1 MLPKILNKTSIL
13 IVLSQKGD
21 TFVPIMKT
29 KLSVINKKAKFE
41 YEFLQTE
48 VCGIQLVGSEV
59 KSIRQGKVS
68 ISEGY
73 CYFKDGEL
81 FVKGMNIS
89 DYGFG
94 SFHETVR
101 DRKLLLKRKELND
114 LESKLINGLTIV
126 PYRIFLNDKG
136 LIKMEIALSKGKKI
150 HDKRESIKSRDIDRD
165 MKRIQ
170 V

>member
-1 MLPKILNKTSIL
+1 MKKTIN
-13 IVLSQKGD
+13 IV
-21 TFVPIMKT
+21 
-29 KLSVINKKAKFE
+29 NKKARFE
-41 YEFLQTE
+41 YEFIQTE

-101 DRKLLLKRKELND
+101 DRKLLLKRKELNG
-114 LESKLINGLTIV
+114 LETKLINGLTIV
-126 PYRIFLNDKG
+126 PYRVFLNDKG
-136 LIKMEIALSKGKKI
+136 LIKMEIALAKGKKI
-150 HDKRESIKSRDIDRD
+150 HDKRETIKNRDLDRD
-165 MKRIQ
+165 MKRF
-170 V
+170 

>member
-1 MLPKILNKTSIL
+1 MKKSIN
-13 IVLSQKGD
+13 IV
-21 TFVPIMKT
+21 
-29 KLSVINKKAKFE
+29 NKKARFE

-59 KSIRQGKVS
+59 KSVRQGKVS

-81 FVKGMNIS
+81 FIKGMNIS

-101 DRKLLLKRKELND
+101 DRKLLLKRKELNG

-126 PYRIFLNDKG
+126 PYRVFLNDKG
-136 LIKMEIALSKGKKI
+136 LIKMEIALAKGKKI
-150 HDKRESIKSRDIDRD
+150 HDKRETIKNRDIDRD
-165 MKRIQ
+165 MKRTI
-170 V
+170 

>member
-1 MLPKILNKTSIL
+1 MKKSIN
-13 IVLSQKGD
+13 I
-21 TFVPIMKT
+21 
-29 KLSVINKKAKFE
+29 INKKARFE

-59 KSIRQGKVS
+59 KAIRQGKVS

-73 CYFKDGEL
+73 CYFNEGEL

-101 DRKLLLKRKELND
+101 DRKLLLKRKELNS
-114 LESKLINGLTIV
+114 LESKLMNGLTIV
-126 PYRIFLNDKG
+126 PYRVFINEKG
-136 LIKMEIALSKGKKI
+136 LIKMEIALAKGKKI
-150 HDKRESIKSRDIDRD
+150 HDKRDCIKSRDIERD
-165 MKRIQ
+165 IKKDLR
-170 V
+170 

>member
-1 MLPKILNKTSIL
+1 MKKSINIVNKR
-13 IVLSQKGD
+13 
-21 TFVPIMKT
+21 
-29 KLSVINKKAKFE
+29 AKFE

-68 ISEGY
+68 ISESY
-73 CYFKDGEL
+73 CYFNNNEL
-81 FVKGMNIS
+81 YVKGMNIS

-114 LESKLINGLTIV
+114 LESKLINGLTII
-126 PYRIFLNDKG
+126 PYRVFLNDKG
-136 LIKMEIALSKGKKI
+136 LIKMEISLSKGKKI
-150 HDKRESIKSRDIDRD
+150 HDKKNQIKIRDLDRELKKEI
-165 MKRIQ
+165 
-170 V
+170 

>member
-1 MLPKILNKTSIL
+1 MKKSIN
-13 IVLSQKGD
+13 I
-21 TFVPIMKT
+21 
-29 KLSVINKKAKFE
+29 INKKARFE
-41 YEFLQTE
+41 YEFLQTDI
-48 VCGIQLVGSEV
+48 VGISLFGSEV

-101 DRKLLLKRKELND
+101 DRKLLLKRKELNG
-114 LESKLINGLTIV
+114 LETKLINGLTIV
-126 PYRIFLNDKG
+126 PYRVFLNEKG
-136 LIKMEIALSKGKKI
+136 LIKMEIALAKGKKI
-150 HDKRESIKSRDIDRD
+150 HDKRETIKNRDLDRD
-165 MKRIQ
+165 MKRF
-170 V
+170 

>member
-1 MLPKILNKTSIL
+1 MKKSIN
-13 IVLSQKGD
+13 IV
-21 TFVPIMKT
+21 
-29 KLSVINKKAKFE
+29 NRKARFE

-48 VCGIQLVGSEV
+48 IVGIQLVGSEV

-101 DRKLLLKRKELND
+101 DRKLLLKRKELDD

-126 PYRIFLNDKG
+126 PYRVFLNDKG

-165 MKRIQ
+165 MKRVQ
-170 V
+170 L

>member
-1 MLPKILNKTSIL
+1 MKKSIN
-13 IVLSQKGD
+13 I
-21 TFVPIMKT
+21 
-29 KLSVINKKAKFE
+29 INKKARFE

-48 VCGIQLVGSEV
+48 VCGLQLVGSEV

-73 CYFKDGEL
+73 CYFNEGEL

-101 DRKLLLKRKELND
+101 DRKLLLKRKELNS
-114 LESKLINGLTIV
+114 LESKLMNGLTIV
-126 PYRIFLNDKG
+126 PYRVFINEKG
-136 LIKMEIALSKGKKI
+136 LVKMEIALAKGKKI

-165 MKRIQ
+165 MKRNLK
-170 V
+170 

>member
-1 MLPKILNKTSIL
+1 MKKTIN
-13 IVLSQKGD
+13 IV
-21 TFVPIMKT
+21 
-29 KLSVINKKAKFE
+29 NKKARFE
-41 YEFLQTE
+41 YEFIQTE

-101 DRKLLLKRKELND
+101 DRKLLLKRKELNG
-114 LESKLINGLTIV
+114 LETKLINGLTIV
-126 PYRIFLNDKG
+126 PYRVFLNDKG
-136 LIKMEIALSKGKKI
+136 LIKMEIALAKGKKI
-150 HDKRESIKSRDIDRD
+150 HDKRETIKNRDIDRD
-165 MKRIQ
+165 MKRF
-170 V
+170 

>member
-1 MLPKILNKTSIL
+1 MKKL
-13 IVLSQKGD
+13 IN
-21 TFVPIMKT
+21 I
-29 KLSVINKKAKFE
+29 INKKARFE
-41 YEFLQTE
+41 YEFLQTDI
-48 VCGIQLVGSEV
+48 VGISLLGSEV

-101 DRKLLLKRKELND
+101 DRKLLLKRKELNS
-114 LESKLINGLTIV
+114 LESKLMNGLTIV
-126 PYRIFLNDKG
+126 PYRVFINEKG
-136 LIKMEIALSKGKKI
+136 LIKMEIALAKGKKI

-165 MKRIQ
+165 MKRNLK
-170 V
+170 

>member
-1 MLPKILNKTSIL
+1 MKKTIN
-13 IVLSQKGD
+13 IV
-21 TFVPIMKT
+21 
-29 KLSVINKKAKFE
+29 NKKARFE
-41 YEFLQTE
+41 YEFIQTE

-101 DRKLLLKRKELND
+101 DRKLLLKRKELNG
-114 LESKLINGLTIV
+114 LETKLINGLTII
-126 PYRIFLNDKG
+126 PYRVFLNDKG
-136 LIKMEIALSKGKKI
+136 LIKMEIALAKGKKI
-150 HDKRESIKSRDIDRD
+150 HDKRETIKNRDLDRD
-165 MKRIQ
+165 MKRF
-170 V
+170 